1 MKLISALVSC
11 YAILVAVRTKAVA
24 KDSSVIEEEAEEY
37 DEKLSSFIRE
47 ILENFREQMPD
58 GIPDIGVPPVDPLVI
73 PNINEDIDDGI
84 AKMQLRMSHINIT
97 GISKFEIKLLKADLE
112 KGFANFSISVPE
124 LTADGYCFM
133 NGKILGIFPISSDGP
148 FFIHVTQVSIDGY
161 SDLNVT
167 TVSGTRVHMNDLKLN
182 LTFGPLDLEFKSLLG
197 GGRWTQILIKLV
209 TGLGRK
215 LFFHFHEEAMTELNK
230 ALLKLINNELD
241 KGTLSEL
248 LDQIQLSI
256 PRSLKIRFR

>member
-11 YAILVAVRTKAVA
+11 SAILVAVRTK
-24 KDSSVIEEEAEEY
+24 EEEAEEY

-73 PNINEDIDDGI
+73 PNIDEDIDDGI
-84 AKMQLRMSHINIT
+84 ARMQLRMRQINIT

-148 FFIHVTQVSIDGY
+148 FFIHVTQ
-161 SDLNVT
+161 
-167 TVSGTRVHMNDLKLN
+167 
-182 LTFGPLDLEFKSLLG
+182 
-197 GGRWTQILIKLV
+197 
-209 TGLGRK
+209 
-215 LFFHFHEEAMTELNK
+215 
-230 ALLKLINNELD
+230 
-241 KGTLSEL
+241 
-248 LDQIQLSI
+248 
-256 PRSLKIRFR
+256 